1 MRDGKEVT
9 TEKNAGKN
17 DDKNNMTTMEK
28 RERRDYMNR
37 YHER

>member
-1 MRDGKEVT
+1 MP
-9 TEKNAGKN
+9 GKN
-17 DDKNNMTTMEK
+17 DDKNNMTMMEK